1 MAIKKSLSSDITDK
15 INTKVKGTFS
25 LNKFKDG
32 KNLGAASSN
41 YKPQEWIA
49 FTEPVKEMLQ
59 IPGVPKG
66 HTTLIRGRSNTGK
79 STLLIEQAIQAQKD
93 GILPV
98 IIITEMKHSWDHWE
112 TMGFQ
117 LEKSVDSEGNNQYDG
132 FFIYT
137 DLERLKC
144 IEDVAEFILDML
156 NEQKKGNL
164 PHDLLF
170 LWDSIGSIPCR
181 MSIEKSTNSPMW
193 NAGALSQQFANF
205 VNQQIVL
212 SRKESQPYTN
222 TAIYVNKVWIEPALM
237 PMAQPKM
244 KNKNGDSMYYDC
256 SLAITFGNVTNEG
269 TSKLNVTKNKKV
281 IEWGLKT
288 KVQIDKNH
296 VTGNVGK
303 GTLISTAHG
312 FIKDSPSSQEHYK
325 KAHKKEWGLVL
336 GIEDED
342 DLEFTEEE
350 IQNSDDLLPE

>member
-1 MAIKKSLSSDITDK
+1 MAKSKSLSDK
-15 INTKVKGTFS
+15 IGTKVNSTFN
-25 LNKFKDG
+25 LNKFKDS
-32 KNLGAASSN
+32 KNLGSANSY

-49 FTEPVKEMLQ
+49 FTDAVRDCLQ
-59 IPGVPKG
+59 IPGTPKG

-79 STLLIEQAIQAQKD
+79 TTLLIEQAIQAQKD

-112 TMGFQ
+112 TMGFE
-117 LEKSVDSEGNNQYDG
+117 LGKTVDGDGNISYDG
-132 FFIYT
+132 FFIYI
-137 DLERLKC
+137 DSERLKC
-144 IEDVAEFILDML
+144 IEDVAEFIMDLL

-181 MSIEKSTNSPMW
+181 MSIEKSSNNPMW

-222 TAIYVNKVWIEPALM
+222 SAIYINKIWIEPAQTIM
-237 PMAQPKM
+237 SQPKM

-256 SLAITFGNVTNEG
+256 SLAITFGNVTSDG
-269 TSKLNVTKNKKV
+269 TQKLNVTKDKKV

-288 KVQIDKNH
+288 KVQVDKNH
-296 VTGNVGK
+296 ITGNVGK

-312 FIKDSPSSQEHYK
+312 FIADTPSEQDKYK
-325 KAHKKEWGLVL
+325 KSNKKTWGLIL
-336 GIEDED
+336 GSD
-342 DLEFTEEE
+342 DLEYVEENVEATEIDFINE
-350 IQNSDDLLPE
+350 